1 MTDIFGA
8 ERWQKDDDEGDDHES
23 GEGDGCGAG
32 GGDLTA
38 EIITHISHP
47 SGEKEQKVS
56 ELLR

>member
-23 GEGDGCGAG
+23 GEGDGGG

-47 SGEKEQKVS
+47 SGEKERKVS
-56 ELLR
+56 KLLR